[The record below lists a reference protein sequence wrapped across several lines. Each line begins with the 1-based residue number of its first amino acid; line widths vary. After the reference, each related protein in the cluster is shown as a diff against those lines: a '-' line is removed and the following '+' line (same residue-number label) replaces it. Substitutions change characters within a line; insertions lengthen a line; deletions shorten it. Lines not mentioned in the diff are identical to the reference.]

1 MNYYENTV
9 IIEPTLSEDDLE
21 AVSEKIKKVIT
32 DGGGEM
38 LKEDRWGKRK
48 LAYELNKRTQGYYI
62 LYTFKAPASVVS
74 KLEKFFLVYD
84 PVFKFMVIKLEKKQ
98 INDLLQELQKTP
110 SEEPSAEASSLS
122 SGDSA
127 PGEEAQSNV

>member
-9 IIEPTLSEDDLE
+9 IIEPTLSEDDIE

-32 DGGGEM
+32 DGGGEI
-38 LKEDRWGKRK
+38 LKEERWGKRK

-62 LYTFKAPASVVS
+62 LYTFKAPPAVIS
-74 KLEKFFLVYD
+74 KLENFFLVYD

-98 INDLLQELQKTP
+98 INDLLQELQKRS
-110 SEEPSAEASSLS
+110 SEEPVAEAVPAS

-127 PGEEAQSNV
+127 PEEEATENV